1 MLHRRLFRLFRVRE
15 LAGRGCSG
23 TGAETRRHRGRRH
36 PPCCPPSSACHYFV
50 HRKFLRINHSSE
62 RYTYYTH
69 EFPIIANFEVRDSA
83 ALAAMEERERL
94 LPHGGDA
101 PPRRE
106 PRAARAALFVT
117 VTFCAAAVLNMR
129 FAGDSPVSEEES
141 GVRMADQML
150 PRLLDDDDALPELIS
165 NTTLRVYKRTVGSL
179 SPGED
184 AAFMYKYTGLVLNKT
199 AQYHCGTFAENVN
212 GQYKHTNST
221 GKGAKICAERAV
233 SVAADEFEIHFFH
246 SHVSADS
253 TEIASMRAWILRW
266 NALHHG
272 SEMNATT
279 FAKKIGGLVDGSIN
293 QRKQDGNETSPWE
306 DLHVDVT
313 QQSQTPMPS
322 PQMTSPQTPVP
333 SMMPTM
339 HPTTM
344 QPTGPTSTPTM
355 QPTGAKQTSMP
366 TTPYETEPAIESGAS
381 NWSTPLS
388 FNEFTPQSV
397 TFFTPD
403 LTNFVREWKRA
414 GIATML
420 RKYNSTE
427 SHNGV
432 VYSGRI
438 ATPASGFIIEIIA
451 YDVDHR
457 FRSSFTSYQDNECG
471 PGLEIHS
478 ANLTY
483 YHNKNINMAG
493 NQMTRNDLPA
503 LLIAQITQPAQP
515 GDDLLALGNYLHDST
530 LANVTQSLT
539 KYPDDNCESA
549 DAWVKVVY
557 APDDYLIP
565 IRTIANGALASEGA
579 SLSVASFQNE
589 MNAMLDALMGCNKGY
604 SRFVDWHIGIFVDGD
619 GTSLDANGEWL
630 CEHRVGFHNGGHAE
644 SHCRPGADMGLGIQL
659 GARRGG
665 HGRRIL
671 GRVRRL
677 RLQLN
682 VQLSSTIAVR
692 PGSASHLASGSNER
706 VLPDSSVLNAK

>member
-1 MLHRRLFRLFRVRE
+1 MVDVVMMDERTWL
-15 LAGRGCSG
+15 
-23 TGAETRRHRGRRH
+23 
-36 PPCCPPSSACHYFV
+36 
-50 HRKFLRINHSSE
+50 NHNG
-62 RYTYYTH
+62 H
-69 EFPIIANFEVRDSA
+69 
-83 ALAAMEERERL
+83 
-94 LPHGGDA
+94 A
-101 PPRRE
+101 PPRQ
-106 PRAARAALFVT
+106 PHATRAALLVT
-117 VTFCAAAVLNMR
+117 VIFCAAAVLNMR

-150 PRLLDDDDALPELIS
+150 PRLLDDDDALPELTS

-279 FAKKIGGLVDGSIN
+279 FAKEIGGLVDGSIN

-313 QQSQTPMPS
+313 QQPQTPMPS
-322 PQMTSPQTPVP
+322 PQMTSQQTPMPSPQMPSPQTPVP
-333 SMMPTM
+333 SIS
-339 HPTTM
+339 
-344 QPTGPTSTPTM
+344 PTGPTSTPTM

-366 TTPYETEPAIESGAS
+366 TTPFETEPAIESGAS

-403 LTNFVREWKRA
+403 LTSFVREWKRA

-427 SHNGV
+427 SRYGV

-471 PGLEIHS
+471 PGMEIHS
-478 ANLTY
+478 ANLTHY
-483 YHNKNINMAG
+483 WNKNVYMATG
-493 NQMTRNDLPA
+493 NDLPG

-530 LANVTQSLT
+530 SANVTQSVT

-549 DAWVKVVY
+549 DAWVKVAY
-557 APDDYLIP
+557 APGDYLIP

-604 SRFVDWHIGIFVDGD
+604 SRFVDWHIGIFVDGH
-619 GTSLDANGEWL
+619 GTSLDANAEYL
-630 CEHRVGFHNGGHAE
+630 CENKIGFHNGG
-644 SHCRPGADMGLGIQL
+644 
-659 GARRGG
+659 
-665 HGRRIL
+665 
-671 GRVRRL
+671 
-677 RLQLN
+677 QLN
-682 VQLSSTIAVR
+682 PLSPGTEKGWGSNWARGAAGMGVEFWAAYDGSVFLNATQLDYF
-692 PGSASHLASGSNER
+692 SASGFSSHFASGSNEEYC
-706 VLPDSSVLNAK
+706 DSTVLNAKKNQHVTKRPARPASVYSYEYSPDDESSMMIPPNATSDNDRTAQCSTLRKNECTTSSACDWKKSLRACIPKH